1 MSALA
6 TAVVVALLSAPA
18 PIPAQQW
25 SAEQQEVLEFE
36 LGCQANKEAWLDCF
50 HEDYVAWGNGNL
62 GVPVN
67 KDDVVAIGGRSWD
80 VDEVLL
86 VHLKVLDI
94 NVRGNLA
101 IALVVYTETLRNGD
115 TGEVTTVS
123 TRWTDVC
130 LKEDGRWAWIAD
142 HGSPVG
148 N

>member
-1 MSALA
+1 MRALA
-6 TAVVVALLSAPA
+6 VVCLLVAVLTPSPA
-18 PIPAQQW
+18 AAQQW
-25 SAEQQEVLEFE
+25 SPEQQEVLAFE

-50 HEDYVAWGNGNL
+50 HEDYVAWGNGDL

-67 KDDVVAIGGRSWD
+67 KDDVVAIGARSWD

-94 NVRGNLA
+94 NLRGNLA
-101 IALVVYTETLRNGD
+101 IALVVYTETRRNGD

-142 HGSPVG
+142 HGGPVG